1 MLHAAKL
8 ARTSLAIL
16 LAHGAR
22 TAISCGAI
30 FVGVVA
36 LVLMAGAG
44 LAAERDLTS
53 RIRDMG
59 SNILA
64 VRAGQ
69 FQQFGRHTQQVS
81 RTNTLL
87 PQDVKRLRR
96 ELQGAQHLAGLATA
110 TKPVRWRNEAQTLT
124 IVGIDPEY
132 FALKRFTLAQG
143 RLFSS
148 EEQRGL
154 ARVAVLGGKAARW
167 LFETE
172 NPVGQQIR
180 VGGVPFE
187 VIGVATNTGGG
198 LWGGDDNASVYVP
211 ITTLMFRLLG
221 RNWLDAI
228 LVQADSSARLPAI
241 RYDIANILRRNHRLA
256 PGRPDDFTI
265 QDPAKLLAAEHEIG
279 EAFRALV
286 GGVAA
291 VSLATGGIGIV
302 AVMLMAVRE
311 RTREIGLRRALGAT
325 RRAILFQFLVEA
337 ALLTT
342 LGGLVGALVAL
353 PGNALVCH
361 LAGWPV
367 VWPVAAT
374 LAAIAFSAGLGV
386 LCGVA
391 PALRA
396 AHLEP
401 AVAVRAAL

>member
-1 MLHAAKL
+1 MVHAAKL

-22 TAISCGAI
+22 TAISCAAI

-36 LVLMAGAG
+36 FVLMAGAG
-44 LAAERDLTS
+44 HAAERDLVG

-81 RTNTLL
+81 RTTTLL
-87 PQDVKRLRR
+87 PEDIKRLRR
-96 ELQGAQHLAGLATA
+96 ELQGVQHVAGLATA
-110 TKPVRWRNEAQTLT
+110 TKPVRWRDEAEALT
-124 IVGIDPEY
+124 IVGIDSEY

-154 ARVAVLGGKAARW
+154 ARVAVFGGKAAQW

-172 NPVGQQIR
+172 DPVGQRVR

-187 VIGVATNTGGG
+187 VIGVATNTTAG
-198 LWGGDDNASVYVP
+198 LSGADENASVYVP
-211 ITTLMFRLLG
+211 ITTLMSRLLG

-228 LVQADSSARLPAI
+228 LVQADGSARLPAL
-241 RYDIANILRRNHRLA
+241 RYDIASVLRRNHRLQ

-265 QDPAKLLAAEHEIG
+265 QDPAALLAAEHEMG
-279 EAFRALV
+279 GAFRTLV

-291 VSLATGGIGIV
+291 VSLATGGVGIV

-311 RTREIGLRRALGAT
+311 RTREIGLRRAIGAT
-325 RRAILFQFLVEA
+325 RRAILLQFLVEA
-337 ALLTT
+337 VFLTT
-342 LGGLVGALVAL
+342 LGGLMGALVAL

-367 VWPVAAT
+367 VWPVAEAL
-374 LAAIAFSAGLGV
+374 LAIGFSIGLGV
-386 LCGVA
+386 LCGIA

-401 AVAVRAAL
+401 AMAVRAAL